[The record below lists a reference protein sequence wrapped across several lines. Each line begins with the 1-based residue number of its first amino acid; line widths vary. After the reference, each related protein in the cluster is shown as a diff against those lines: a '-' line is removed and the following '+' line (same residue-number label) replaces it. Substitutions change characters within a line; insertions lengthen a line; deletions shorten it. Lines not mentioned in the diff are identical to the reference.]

1 MTTTKMTT
9 MFTELRA
16 VSHEAAAL
24 PNHPIQRTADRERL
38 GVIDAALY

>member
-16 VSHEAAAL
+16 VDHEAAAL
-24 PNHPIQRTADRERL
+24 PNHPMQRTA
-38 GVIDAALY
+38 